1 MFVEQQIYDTDDEN
15 KEYEEC
21 EQYCT
26 DPILE
31 FEEET
36 QDTSGVCGSPTD
48 NDYVLLTNDK
58 IPEIYLKTLI
68 NFENPN
74 KRVIWKLA
82 DDDVRAR
89 IFLYKYGYCLAYIKF
104 CLKNYLYPEIFIFET
119 NQ

>member
-1 MFVEQQIYDTDDEN
+1 MFVEKQIYDTD
-15 KEYEEC
+15 EEG

-36 QDTSGVCGSPTD
+36 HY
-48 NDYVLLTNDK
+48 NDDDDFVLLTNDK

-74 KRVIWKLA
+74 KKVIWKLA

-104 CLKNYLYPEIFIFET
+104 CLKNYLYPEIFIFDTGEKSG
-119 NQ
+119 